1 MRRAPHLLAIATL
14 VAVTAT
20 TVVSGATGPE
30 TSADQTAAS
39 SSFSAADGVVGP
51 WSTGAE
57 ANRPAGE
64 RGRSAGPPAEL
75 AFADDD
81 NVADPP
87 APGPDADA
95 DIDVAP
101 ERDDRPVVVGGEGF
115 TPDAAD
121 DDEISITVAIPDATE
136 GDEDTTALSAEAAIA
151 CGAIERAI
159 EADRIGDIAGME
171 EGVYEAFP
179 FATSATEVTISVL
192 GADLL
197 DALHDPDLPATLN
210 AFLNACVAAGHGV

>member
-20 TVVSGATGPE
+20 TVVSSATGPE
-30 TSADQTAAS
+30 TSADQTAA

-57 ANRPAGE
+57 ANRPAE
-64 RGRSAGPPAEL
+64 EQGRSAGPPAEL

-81 NVADPP
+81 NIADPP
-87 APGPDADA
+87 DPGPDAG
-95 DIDVAP
+95 IDVAP

-115 TPDAAD
+115 TPDAND

-136 GDEDTTALSAEAAIA
+136 GDEDTTALSAEAGIA

-179 FATSATEVTISVL
+179 FATSATEATISVL